1 MTIKKDLPFDLCESC
16 EHFVLDVDEQV
27 LSVDGMIFT
36 RCLMV
41 KCKNEWLCKQLAE
54 RHGTANGRESS
65 KESM

>member
-1 MTIKKDLPFDLCESC
+1 MTIKKYLPFDLCESC

-27 LSVDGMIFT
+27 FTVDDTILT

-54 RHGTANGRESS
+54 RHGTVNGRTES
-65 KESM
+65 KESV